1 MINLIKAADKD
12 GSGFLNVA
20 ELKELLLKMSP
31 EDKVDVDKNVDMFIR
46 MASTDDGDKK
56 IKIEEA
62 IKLFTSKE
70 EEDPKEMMKTTFRMY
85 DCDGDGFISK
95 IELAN
100 FWNSDDDD
108 DAETNQMIQMMMELA
123 DEDEDGKL

>member
-1 MINLIKAADKD
+1 MKEDKEWKDEKECMINMIKTADKD

-20 ELKELLLKMSP
+20 ELKELLLKMCP

-70 EEDPKEMMKTTFRMY
+70 EEDPT
-85 DCDGDGFISK
+85 
-95 IELAN
+95 
-100 FWNSDDDD
+100 
-108 DAETNQMIQMMMELA
+108 
-123 DEDEDGKL
+123 